1 MNVVD
6 IAVLVV
12 LAAFALKGLF
22 RGLLK
27 ELCSLLGLL
36 AGAFLAFR
44 FHAPLAEVLARSF
57 GLHAQVGTVAAFI
70 LLFLATVAFFAVLGH
85 ILSRFVRF
93 LFLGG
98 FNRVAGGLFGLV
110 QGVLLLTLVLFALS
124 LAPLPKDLQPVFRG
138 SVLSPPFIHLGEAVM
153 HGSRRVFGE
162 WL

>member
-12 LAAFALKGLF
+12 LGAFAVKGLV
-22 RGLLK
+22 RGLFK

-44 FHAPLAEVLARSF
+44 FHPPLAESLTLSLRVPV
-57 GLHAQVGTVAAFI
+57 GVGTVAAFL
-70 LLFLATVAFFAVLGH
+70 LLFLATFIFFAVLGH
-85 ILSRFVRF
+85 LLSRFVRL

-98 FNRVAGGLFGLV
+98 LNRVAGGVFGLV

-124 LAPLPKDLQPVFRG
+124 LAPLPEGLQPVFRG
-138 SVLSPPFIHLGEAVM
+138 SELAPPFIHLGEAVM
-153 HGSRRVFGE
+153 HGSRRAFSE
-162 WL
+162 WR